1 MPLEGLALAGIH
13 LVLVLGRVSGTE
25 LAPTR
30 LRGVVLPGVVM
41 DGGSAI
47 LLAAAPLLGRKIRHH
62 IWAQAECLPPAPYLI
77 CIRSWAVALAS
88 ALTAWEC

>member
-1 MPLEGLALAGIH
+1 MPLEGLALAGVH
-13 LVLVLGRVSGTE
+13 LVLVLGRVSGME

-47 LLAAAPLLGRKIRHH
+47 LLAADPFLRRKIRRH
-62 IWAQAECLPPAPYLI
+62 IWAPEARMP
-77 CIRSWAVALAS
+77 
-88 ALTAWEC
+88 TAT